1 MSHLINTLAMKFR
14 VENKLMN
21 TVFRPMSVLDCVFYG
36 MIALEFQSL
45 KECFG
50 EGSFFPKHYNFKG

>member
-36 MIALEFQSL
+36 MIALKLQSL
-45 KECFG
+45 KECSG
-50 EGSFFPKHYNFKG
+50 EGSFSLSEAL